1 MPDEHAHA
9 GGLRTIPPIQHTAER
24 AASTCRRVL
33 RYAPDSVRRRNPHAA
48 TITAAEAPNG
58 TDSIN
63 AISTVGIE
71 ISASTT
77 TTDVD
82 RSTVLRDTMA
92 ATNAR
97 PNMPDT
103 ATVSNAIAR
112 FVRDPAISQ
121 LSTSAPTPSV
131 PNGCAADGRGPCVE
145 SVGLQ
150 QRMRRPYERNQRNQH
165 PQAEHGQ
172 RIFAAGFA
180 PYRAHNHTSSGH
192 HSTSCKSVEAFFS
205 LGSSA

>member
-9 GGLRTIPPIQHTAER
+9 GGSEPYRRFNILRTRGEYGRRSCDTRQIQSVGESACGHNHRRRGAER
-24 AASTCRRVL
+24 HGQHQCDQHGRYRDQRIDHHHRRGSQHGVA
-33 RYAPDSVRRRNPHAA
+33 RHHGGHQCQAEYAGHGNGQQCDRKIRARSGHQPAQHIGADAIRPQRVRGR
-48 TITAAEAPNG
+48 
-58 TDSIN
+58 
-63 AISTVGIE
+63 
-71 ISASTT
+71 
-77 TTDVD
+77 
-82 RSTVLRDTMA
+82 
-92 ATNAR
+92 
-97 PNMPDT
+97 
-103 ATVSNAIAR
+103 
-112 FVRDPAISQ
+112 
-121 LSTSAPTPSV
+121 
-131 PNGCAADGRGPCVE
+131 GRGPCVE